1 MIGVFFHPLEGKNW
15 SEANK
20 CYRIFILSAGGSSIM
35 GDRLRGV
42 DLLRL
47 TLNREG
53 LAISTLRK
61 KHLATIK
68 KKLKNYTLSESS
80 PRQLVFE
87 VDDCR
92 ITVDNNRIH
101 IIGRPEINVLFR
113 YADDV
118 LKALGSKAVGGIS
131 TGFASYSAITNVDR
145 YEEALALV
153 FPEGRASKLV
163 ACGGERLI
171 EFEFEHG
178 RRRLQVTLNW
188 DKPEAQGTLWII
200 YDTFLGKPMD
210 LTEFRDLVEVEYT
223 ERNDLLKDFLAKND
237 LGELMEL

>member
-1 MIGVFFHPLEGKNW
+1 
-15 SEANK
+15 
-20 CYRIFILSAGGSSIM
+20 M

-61 KHLATIK
+61 KHLSTIK
-68 KKLKNYTLSESS
+68 RKLKNYTLSESS

-92 ITVDNNRIH
+92 IVVDNNRINT
-101 IIGRPEINVLFR
+101 IGRPQSNALFR
-113 YADDV
+113 HAEDV

-145 YEEALALV
+145 YEQALALV
-153 FPEGRASKLV
+153 FPEGQASKLG
-163 ACGGERLI
+163 ACGGERVI

-178 RRRLQVTLNW
+178 RRRLQITLNW

-200 YDTFLGKPMD
+200 FDTFLGKPMD
-210 LTEFRDLVEVEYT
+210 LPEFRSLIDGEYN
-223 ERNDLLKDFLAKND
+223 ERNDLLRDFLAKNN